1 MVIMIFEW
9 LKLKIIINFNSR
21 VKSASLRLDANL
33 EYLLTKTMQQ
43 IYNFSHLISIQ
54 LPASVQT
61 MLFLGDNYDLY
72 TLSGNPGELHRN
84 QTLN

>member
-1 MVIMIFEW
+1 MIFEW
-9 LKLKIIINFNSR
+9 LKLKIIVNFNSR
-21 VKSASLRLDANL
+21 VKSASLRLGANL
-33 EYLLTKTMQQ
+33 EYLMKKAMEQ
-43 IYNFSHLISIQ
+43 IFNFSHLISIQ

-72 TLSGNPGELHRN
+72 TKSGNPEELHRN